1 MNVFELQRSLG
12 ASESFQT
19 AVSLCS
25 AGTGGGATHLS
36 PEGYNQEC
44 YNQDQKSRTSV
55 GWTLHTFAWVEND
68 RSSPLLVP
76 LAGDAKSGVERSVI
90 SLERL
95 SESLALVAEG
105 NE

>member
-1 MNVFELQRSLG
+1 MF
-12 ASESFQT
+12 
-19 AVSLCS
+19 
-25 AGTGGGATHLS
+25 
-36 PEGYNQEC
+36 
-44 YNQDQKSRTSV
+44 
-55 GWTLHTFAWVEND
+55 TFAWVGNH
-68 RSSPLLVP
+68 RSGPLLVP